1 MSAAT
6 VSPPIARLPRAAP
19 RWWADLGGLAAG
31 TSLLIVTALWVSDGG
46 VQALSNGGFA
56 LAAGQI
62 TGLWA
67 SDLLLLQVLLMARVP
82 IVERAFGQDRLARW
96 HRWVGFSSFWL
107 MVAHIVLVTIGY
119 GSLVRFIQT
128 FWELT
133 VDYPGMLLAVAGSV
147 LLVLVVATSLRVARR
162 KLRYESWHLLHLSA
176 YLGVGLALPH
186 QLWTGQDFLASP
198 AATAYWWTLYA
209 VSAGAVVAYRIGLPA
224 RRNWRHRLVV
234 SQVAAEGPGLTS
246 VYLSGR
252 ELDRLPVRAGQFFQ
266 WRFLD
271 GPGWTRS
278 HPYSLS
284 ATPHGGLLRIT
295 VKDLGDGSARVAALP
310 PGTKVLVEGPYG
322 KLTSE
327 TYAGGPVTLLA
338 CGIGVTPLLSLLGE
352 LPYGPGQATL
362 IYRARNEA
370 EVAFRHELEW
380 FAARRGVRVV
390 YLLGRRAQR
399 ESWLPARYAD
409 HADAVALREIAP
421 QVARSDVYICGPE
434 EWTEA
439 ARAAARRAGVPAERV
454 HTELFSW

>member
-1 MSAAT
+1 MSATA
-6 VSPPIARLPRAAP
+6 VSPPISRLPRAAP
-19 RWWADLGGLAAG
+19 RWWADLAGLAAG

-46 VQALSNGGFA
+46 IQALATGFA
-56 LAAGQI
+56 LASGQL
-62 TGLWA
+62 TGLWSA
-67 SDLLLLQVLLMARVP
+67 DLLLLQVLLMARVP
-82 IVERAFGQDRLARW
+82 IVERAFGQDQLARW

-107 MVAHIVLVTIGY
+107 MVAHIVLITIGY
-119 GSLVRFIQT
+119 GSLARFIPT
-128 FWELT
+128 FWDLT
-133 VDYPGMLLAVAGSV
+133 VNYPGMLLAVAGSA
-147 LLVLVVATSLRVARR
+147 LLVLVVVTSLRAARR
-162 KLRYESWHLLHLSA
+162 RLRYESWHLLHIYA

-209 VSAGAVVAYRIGLPA
+209 VAAGAVLTYRIGLPA
-224 RRNWRHRLVV
+224 WRNWRHRLVV
-234 SQVAAEGPGLTS
+234 SHVAAEGPGLTS

-271 GPGWTRS
+271 GPGWSRS

-295 VKDLGDGSARVAALP
+295 VKDLGDGSARVAGLA

-327 TYAGGPVTLLA
+327 TYAGGPVTMLA

-352 LPYGPGQATL
+352 LPYRPGQATL
-362 IYRARNEA
+362 IYRARNAA
-370 EVAFRHELEW
+370 EIAFRNELEW

-390 YLLGRRAQR
+390 YVLGRRAQR
-399 ESWLPARYAD
+399 ESWLPAQYAD
-409 HADAVALREIAP
+409 HPDAAALAEIAP
-421 QVARSDVYICGPE
+421 LVARSDVYICGPE
-434 EWTEA
+434 PWAEA
-439 ARAAARRAGVPAERV
+439 ARAAARSAGTPAERV